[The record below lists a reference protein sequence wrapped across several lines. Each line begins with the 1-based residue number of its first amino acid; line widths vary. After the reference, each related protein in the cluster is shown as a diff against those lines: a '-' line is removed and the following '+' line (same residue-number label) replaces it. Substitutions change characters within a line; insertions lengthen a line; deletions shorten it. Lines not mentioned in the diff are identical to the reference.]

1 MNMYKIITTM
11 KKITY
16 IILFTLFLSSCNI
29 YRKFERPEMSVADS
43 YRNLDTTS
51 VVDTAP
57 FCIYISTSRAD
68 IRLTYIVQLL
78 FLFDIF
84 KGNRKH

>member
-43 YRNLDTTS
+43 YRTHSAALNLE
-51 VVDTAP
+51 
-57 FCIYISTSRAD
+57 
-68 IRLTYIVQLL
+68 
-78 FLFDIF
+78 
-84 KGNRKH
+84 G